1 MRTLRH
7 CMTDLGSVRTL
18 VDAGRYLDAIEMLN
32 SVPTRRQDKS
42 SVEVLRAELL
52 ERTGMYAQ
60 AADLAGRLLRSS
72 HIVGSQRSACEC
84 VIGLVQWDAGDL
96 NSGIS
101 HFQRAVVQAEAAK
114 EIGRAHV

>member
-1 MRTLRH
+1 
-7 CMTDLGSVRTL
+7 
-18 VDAGRYLDAIEMLN
+18 
-32 SVPTRRQDKS
+32 
-42 SVEVLRAELL
+42 
-52 ERTGMYAQ
+52 MYAQ

-114 EIGRAHV
+114 DFTRKCWAELRLLILLAGRAGPQGVSQLLAQTRQDVIRLGDPLLFAA